1 MRRCS
6 LSPVLLLPLLLLD
19 GCQQDFDAQYAETE
33 RKVKAAE
40 TKIDKDMAKET
51 QREPGEKGNSQ

>member
-6 LSPVLLLPLLLLD
+6 LSPVLVLPLLLLG

-40 TKIDKDMAKET
+40 TKIDKEMAKEA
-51 QREPGEKGNSQ
+51 QREAGEKGNSQ

>member
-51 QREPGEKGNSQ
+51 QREPDEKGNSQ